1 MFLNYSIVNLVYK
14 IAEMNANQLEER
26 LIDFGV
32 RISYL
37 CRKLPTAKYFDAKH
51 VAGQLLRAG
60 THAGF
65 HYPEARAAES
75 QKDFQHKLKV
85 LLKELRESR
94 AELKYV
100 ERMQYFT
107 PGKVKPLIDESSELI
122 AIFTATT
129 KKLAVKV
136 EQRA

>member
-1 MFLNYSIVNLVYK
+1 
-14 IAEMNANQLEER
+14 MNANQLEDR

-32 RISYL
+32 RVTYL
-37 CRKLPTAKYFDAKH
+37 CRGLPTKEFFDAKH

-75 QKDFQHKLKV
+75 TKDFQHK
-85 LLKELRESR
+85 LKELRESR
-94 AELKYV
+94 AELRYIDK
-100 ERMQYFT
+100 MSYFEK
-107 PGKVKPLIDESSELI
+107 GKVLPLIEESSELI

-129 KKLAVKV
+129 KKIKEKLDNEKK
-136 EQRA
+136 

>member
-1 MFLNYSIVNLVYK
+1 
-14 IAEMNANQLEER
+14 MNANELEER
-26 LIDFGV
+26 LISFGIRV
-32 RISYL
+32 TYV
-37 CRKLPTAKYFDAKH
+37 CRSLPTQKYFDAKH

-75 QKDFQHKLKV
+75 TRDFLHKIKV

-94 AELKYV
+94 AELKYID
-100 ERMQYFT
+100 RMQYFEK
-107 PGKVKPLIDESSELI
+107 GKIDPLLQESSELI

-129 KKLAVKV
+129 KKLSNQLK
-136 EQRA
+136 

>member
-1 MFLNYSIVNLVYK
+1 
-14 IAEMNANQLEER
+14 MNANQLEDR

-32 RISYL
+32 RITYL
-37 CRKLPTAKYFDAKH
+37 CRELPTDKFFDAKH

-75 QKDFQHKLKV
+75 TQDFRHKLKV
-85 LLKELRESR
+85 MLKELRESR
-94 AELKYV
+94 AELRYV
-100 ERMQYFT
+100 ERMHYFEA
-107 PGKVKPLIDESSELI
+107 GKVMPLIQESTELI

-129 KKLAVKV
+129 KKLTEKLNTAKN
-136 EQRA
+136 